1 MTCRT
6 VHSMLPETLLGSSSM
21 DPGVRSHLAEC
32 SSCQR
37 QFTEL
42 RQTVDFLD
50 EWVAPEPN
58 PYFMTRF
65 AARLAE
71 ERSAPQ
77 AGWLARTVN
86 HLSARVVY
94 GSRWKMQPVA
104 AMAMSVVFLVGGG
117 AYLGFNTW
125 EQPQPTVITTTPA
138 VVHDLQNLD
147 SNAQA
152 LDQLENLSGQED

>member
-1 MTCRT
+1 
-6 VHSMLPETLLGSSSM
+6 MLPETLLGSSPM
-21 DPGVRSHLAEC
+21 DPAVEFHLAEC
-32 SSCQR
+32 SPCQ
-37 QFTEL
+37 QQLTDL
-42 RQTVDFLD
+42 RQTMAMLD
-50 EWVAPEPN
+50 DWTAPEPN

-71 ERSAPQ
+71 EQNAPQ
-77 AGWLARTVN
+77 PGWLARTLRHFHASV
-86 HLSARVVY
+86 LY

-104 AMAMSVVFLVGGG
+104 AMAMSVLLLVGGG
-117 AYLGFNTW
+117 AYLGLNTW
-125 EQPQPTVITTTPA
+125 EQPQPAVITTTPA